1 LKMALRFHGFQTE
14 RRATRS
20 RRKTPV
26 LGLILL
32 LLVLSVAVMA
42 AEDTTTITYAFW
54 GNPAAIGV
62 EKDIIEEFEKTHP
75 RIKVTPV
82 VADYNSYHS
91 KLLTLFAGRQ
101 APDVMRI
108 DSYFM
113 ADFMKYKALKDITP
127 MVTKDNINMDAFY
140 SAGLLDCMSGK
151 KYYGFPWGTAPAFM
165 FINVKMFRDAGIPIP
180 GLDWKYEDL
189 LRIAR
194 KLSKGQ
200 EIDRQYGFALS
211 VADLTHIFPFIWS
224 GGGDL
229 FDKSRKKFT
238 LNKPEAYNKL
248 QEIANLIKE
257 GVIPDP
263 AQFTSADV
271 LNRWTVNYK
280 VGMRLGMA
288 AEILSLQKVDGFEFE
303 VLPFPGTPK
312 YPRATISKSNVVG
325 ICSTTKNEAAAWEF
339 LKFLRCPGQPGETLY
354 MKAKR
359 VPPSI
364 DSQELWELYA
374 DPAKSPK
381 LVVETSK
388 AVASRYGRPLPLR
401 AGWNEI
407 QGALIPQ
414 LQRVF
419 ADQISAEKAMNE
431 IAPKI
436 QQIMN
441 RTN

>member
-1 LKMALRFHGFQTE
+1 MMPKK
-14 RRATRS
+14 TRS
-20 RRKTPV
+20 
-26 LGLILL
+26 LGLVLIW
-32 LLVLSVAVMA
+32 LVVMVSAVTVT
-42 AEDTTTITYAFW
+42 AEDSTTISYAFW

-62 EKDIIEEFEKTHP
+62 EKDIIDEFEKSHP
-75 RIKVTPV
+75 TIKITPV
-82 VADYNSYHS
+82 VADYNSYHT
-91 KLLTLFAGRQ
+91 KLLTLFAGKQ
-101 APDVMRI
+101 APDIMRI

-127 MVTKDNINMDAFY
+127 LIKKDNINMSVY
-140 SAGLLDCMSGK
+140 YPAGLLDCMSGK
-151 KYYGFPWGTAPAFM
+151 KYYGLPWGTAPAFV
-165 FINVKMFRDAGIPIP
+165 FINVKVFKEAGIPIP
-180 GLDWKYEDL
+180 TSDWKYDEFL
-189 LRIAR
+189 KIAR
-194 KLSKGQ
+194 QLSKGQ
-200 EIDRQYGFALS
+200 GIERQYGYAIS
-211 VADLTHIFPFIWS
+211 VADLTNLFPFIWS

-238 LNKPEAYNKL
+238 LNKPEAYNKI

-271 LNRWTVNYK
+271 LNRSIINNK
-280 VGMRLGMA
+280 IGMRLGMA

-303 VLPFPGTPK
+303 VLPFPGTLK

-325 ICSTTKNEAAAWEF
+325 ICSTTQKAAAAWGF
-339 LKFLRCPGQPGETLY
+339 LKFLRGPGQPGEELY

-364 DSQELWELYA
+364 DSQDLWKLYA
-374 DPAKSPK
+374 DPSKSPK

-388 AVASRYGRPLPLR
+388 TVATKYGRALPLR
-401 AGWNEI
+401 PGWNEI
-407 QGALIPQ
+407 QGLLTPQ

-419 ADQISAEKAMNE
+419 AGQVSAEQAMKE

-436 QQIMN
+436 QETMD